1 MSRLFIYLYR
11 AGTHAL
17 GKQTKTPASLLS
29 AQIYFT
35 YAIKSV
41 IEQKKMMENVKHGVT
56 EICFYFYNQFVVSM
70 PYMTDLSLS
79 NVFMI
84 RTTCMPIYWI
94 TDLKCSKRYFKSSL
108 QVNLFSN
115 GYSKLT

>member
-1 MSRLFIYLYR
+1 
-11 AGTHAL
+11 
-17 GKQTKTPASLLS
+17 
-29 AQIYFT
+29 
-35 YAIKSV
+35 
-41 IEQKKMMENVKHGVT
+41 MMENVKHGVT

-94 TDLKCSKRYFKSSL
+94 TDLKCSKCYFKLSL

-115 GYSKLT
+115 GYIKLT